1 MTDPA
6 EEHPFP
12 PLPPSLPC
20 NFPVRNSVFSG
31 GFDGTVL
38 GARLEGDE
46 QQSAADADADH
57 PLASG
62 AEGASS
68 PDLSLSGLD
77 PPPFS
82 YWLSGVG
89 PLE

>member
-1 MTDPA
+1 MSDPPA
-6 EEHPFP
+6 EPPFP

-20 NFPVRNSVFSG
+20 NFPVSNSVFSG

-38 GARLEGDE
+38 GTRVEGDE
-46 QQSAADADADH
+46 QQSAADANADH

-62 AEGASS
+62 AECASS

-77 PPPFS
+77 PPLQLLTLRCGAS
-82 YWLSGVG
+82 
-89 PLE
+89 

>member
-1 MTDPA
+1 M
-6 EEHPFP
+6 
-12 PLPPSLPC
+12 
-20 NFPVRNSVFSG
+20 
-31 GFDGTVL
+31 

-77 PPPFS
+77 PPLQLLALRCGAS
-82 YWLSGVG
+82 
-89 PLE
+89 